1 MGPGLFPFALTLYPL
16 PLSPFPLCLF
26 VFDLNLRNST
36 YTLAHDFNI
45 GLVILDWAGEI
56 RKRRRHRATM
66 ERLIKTLPAILKA
79 SGAPDE
85 VAEAACVAAWKHAV
99 GEGLSSHAVPVQLQN
114 STLVVA
120 VADNIWKK
128 QLEQMRGQLLFR
140 LNSVLGQALVK
151 SIELQV
157 DPHRIELTRA
167 KPSGTS
173 KYNELN
179 YEVPAELLTAAAAI
193 EDVDLR
199 RAFLGA
205 ATSCVKRLENPE
217 V

>member
-1 MGPGLFPFALTLYPL
+1 
-16 PLSPFPLCLF
+16 
-26 VFDLNLRNST
+26 
-36 YTLAHDFNI
+36 
-45 GLVILDWAGEI
+45 
-56 RKRRRHRATM
+56 M

-85 VAEAACVAAWKHAV
+85 VAEAACISAWKHAV
-99 GEGLSSHAVPVQLQN
+99 GEGLSSHAVPVQLHN

-120 VADNIWKK
+120 VADNIWKR

-151 SIELQV
+151 SIELRV
-157 DPHRIELTRA
+157 DPIRIDLARA
-167 KPSGTS
+167 KPSVTS
-173 KYNELN
+173 KHKESH

-193 EDVDLR
+193 QDVELR

-205 ATSCVKRLENPE
+205 ATSCVKRLEKSE
-217 V
+217 I

>member
-1 MGPGLFPFALTLYPL
+1 
-16 PLSPFPLCLF
+16 
-26 VFDLNLRNST
+26 
-36 YTLAHDFNI
+36 
-45 GLVILDWAGEI
+45 
-56 RKRRRHRATM
+56 M

-85 VAEAACVAAWKHAV
+85 VAEAACIAAWKHAV

-114 STLVVA
+114 STLVVV
-120 VADNIWKK
+120 VADNIWK
-128 QLEQMRGQLLFR
+128 LEQMRGQLLFR

-151 SIELQV
+151 SIELRV
-157 DPHRIELTRA
+157 DPKRIELARA

-173 KYNELN
+173 KEQESN
-179 YEVPAELLTAAAAI
+179 YEVPAELLSAAAAI

-205 ATSCVKRLENPE
+205 ATSCVKRLESPE

>member
-1 MGPGLFPFALTLYPL
+1 
-16 PLSPFPLCLF
+16 
-26 VFDLNLRNST
+26 
-36 YTLAHDFNI
+36 
-45 GLVILDWAGEI
+45 
-56 RKRRRHRATM
+56 M

-85 VAEAACVAAWKHAV
+85 VAEAACIAAWKHAV
-99 GEGLSSHAVPVQLQN
+99 GDGLSSHAVPVQLQN
-114 STLVVA
+114 SMLVVA

-151 SIELQV
+151 SIELRV
-157 DPHRIELTRA
+157 DPQRIELARA
-167 KPSGTS
+167 RLSDTS
-173 KYNELN
+173 KHQESN

-205 ATSCVKRLENPE
+205 ATSCVRRLEKSKI
-217 V
+217 

>member
-1 MGPGLFPFALTLYPL
+1 
-16 PLSPFPLCLF
+16 
-26 VFDLNLRNST
+26 
-36 YTLAHDFNI
+36 
-45 GLVILDWAGEI
+45 
-56 RKRRRHRATM
+56 M

-79 SGAPDE
+79 SGAPEE
-85 VAEAACVAAWKHAV
+85 VAEAACIAAWKHAV
-99 GEGLSSHAVPVQLQN
+99 GDGLSSHAVPVQLQN
-114 STLVVA
+114 GTLVLA

-128 QLEQMRGQLLFR
+128 QLEHMRGQLLFR

-157 DPHRIELTRA
+157 DPKTIELARA

-173 KYNELN
+173 TDQESN
-179 YEVPAELLTAAAAI
+179 YEVPAELLSAAAAI

-217 V
+217 I